1 MKKINIRGLYFDN
14 VTLDKAVCLAQ
25 SAMERNEPLSVFTP
39 NAEIAELAAEDE
51 NFRLILNRAGLLLPD
66 GAGVVLASKILKTP
80 LTEKV
85 AGVDFGER
93 ILALAAEKGYPVF
106 LLGGRSGVAELA
118 AEKQKAR
125 FPSLSVVGTHD
136 GYFKKEGAENELV
149 LRKINESGARI
160 LFVCFGAPAQEKWID
175 ENKDRLSAV
184 LLAAGLGGSLD
195 VYAGNVKRAPQILIR
210 AKLEWLYRLAREPR
224 RAARMLKIPKYIAGA
239 WKESRKLR

>member
-14 VTLDKAVCLAQ
+14 VTLDEAVCLARH
-25 SAMERNEPLSVFTP
+25 AMERNEPLSVFTP

-51 NFRLILNRAGLLLPD
+51 KFRLILNRAELLLPD

-106 LLGGRSGVAELA
+106 FLGGKPGIAELA
-118 AEKQKAR
+118 AEKQKAN

-136 GYFKKEGAENELV
+136 GYFEKEGSENELV
-149 LRKINESGARI
+149 VQKINESGARI
-160 LFVCFGAPAQEKWID
+160 LFV
-175 ENKDRLSAV
+175 
-184 LLAAGLGGSLD
+184 
-195 VYAGNVKRAPQILIR
+195 
-210 AKLEWLYRLAREPR
+210 
-224 RAARMLKIPKYIAGA
+224 
-239 WKESRKLR
+239 